1 MKRIIIIIT
10 GLLLLITTGCSKKVE
25 ESIKTLEDVLKENN
39 YIVIDVRTKEEYDTG
54 HVKDSLNIPYDEIEE
69 SLDLDKSKPILVYCK
84 SGKRSNIAYQTLTSL
99 GYEVFDLGAY
109 DTVSLEK
116 E

>member
-1 MKRIIIIIT
+1 MKRIIIIMT
-10 GLLLLITTGCSKKVE
+10 CFLLLIMTGCSKKE
-25 ESIKTLEDVLKENN
+25 EKSIKTLEDVLKENN

-69 SLDLDKSKPILVYCK
+69 SIDLDKSKPILVYCR

-109 DTVSLEK
+109 DTVPLEK

>member
-1 MKRIIIIIT
+1 MT
-10 GLLLLITTGCSKKVE
+10 CFLLLIMTGCSKKEE
-25 ESIKTLEDVLKENN
+25 ESLKTLEDVLKENN

-69 SLDLDKSKPILVYCK
+69 SIDLDKSKPILVYCR
-84 SGKRSNIAYQTLTSL
+84 SGKRSSIAYQTLTSL

-109 DTVSLEK
+109 DTVPLEK

>member
-1 MKRIIIIIT
+1 MKKAIIIVIC
-10 GLLLLITTGCSKKVE
+10 LAFLIVTGCSKKEE
-25 ESIKTLEDVLKENN
+25 ESPKTLKDVLKEKN

-69 SLDLDKSKPILVYCK
+69 SIDLDKSKPILVYCR
-84 SGKRSNIAYQTLTSL
+84 SGKRSSIAYQTLLSL

-109 DTVSLEK
+109 DTVPLEK